1 MAVLYGQARRY
12 INGDSINASSYLYS
26 CKFGL
31 LKGGENMAW
40 TKNNDEKLRL
50 LDYYGVTVTDMAKIL
65 RVTYNLV
72 NSRLGRLG
80 IKASTQIPNEGTFS
94 KERLAMPEIREN
106 ICLLYMVHL
115 KEGDSVAYVAKAC
128 GFKRSQVESC
138 LAECLADGTYGR
150 VLQRVNNHSLKVG
163 QI

>member
-1 MAVLYGQARRY
+1 M
-12 INGDSINASSYLYS
+12 
-26 CKFGL
+26 
-31 LKGGENMAW
+31 EW

-65 RVTYNLV
+65 GVTYNSI

-94 KERLAMPEIREN
+94 EERLALKEIREN

-138 LAECLADGTYGR
+138 LAECLADGTYR
-150 VLQRVNNHSLKVG
+150 KVLQRVNNHNLKVG

>member
-1 MAVLYGQARRY
+1 M
-12 INGDSINASSYLYS
+12 
-26 CKFGL
+26 
-31 LKGGENMAW
+31 EW

-65 RVTYNLV
+65 GVTYNSI

-80 IKASTQIPNEGTFS
+80 IKASTQIPNEDTFS
-94 KERLAMPEIREN
+94 EERLALKEIREN

-138 LAECLADGTYGR
+138 LAECLADGTYR
-150 VLQRVNNHSLKVG
+150 KVLQRVNNHNLKVG

>member
-1 MAVLYGQARRY
+1 M
-12 INGDSINASSYLYS
+12 
-26 CKFGL
+26 
-31 LKGGENMAW
+31 EW
-40 TKNNDEKLRL
+40 TTKDDNKLRL
-50 LDYYGVTVTDMAKIL
+50 LDKYGVSVADMAKIL
-65 RVTYNLV
+65 GVTYNSV

-94 KERLAMPEIREN
+94 EERLSMPEIREN

-138 LAECLADGTYGR
+138 LAECLADGTYR
-150 VLQRVNNHSLKVG
+150 KVLQRVNNRNLKVG